1 MNKFYEIMRKSNMN
15 ISNEMNYFQDDI
27 LRLYRLF
34 EKYLIEDDNES
45 NLTDSDKF
53 QTIFSKINSAMSTL
67 PTIRDDTL
75 RYNTIKYLNRNPK
88 KLKESYEKIS
98 EKEFTIKDYKY
109 SFSQPSLVKLV
120 TIEGLNSLRTV
131 KSECEEMLR
140 NYYSEQKNIDNID
153 VFKLL
158 PRRKLKTNSKN
169 FSERE
174 GTKRLNELM
183 YGTEFEQLQAVL
195 KRYEKDLEKE
205 LKEYYIQ
212 SMEVLGEQFESFNL
226 IENHYE
232 IQKNLFN
239 KLNLPDLIYS
249 LSENQENKICIKN
262 VFNREFLEKLDNNRL
277 SALKAFWTNR
287 LVKDMNSINRAFF
300 LINSMNLWDD
310 LKSCK
315 TEDDVKSVLANIDM
329 DYLEKSYSKM
339 KFLEEILREIFDK
352 EMKKIS
358 NNKSTI
364 DEQEEKNNVKK
375 LKIEDLLEEFDPEC
389 EIRTE
394 YEKMYIGA
402 NLYEDCCNY
411 SQLFNTQFNLYHIKD
426 DNIISMLSIVYSN
439 EFFKNWGIIIE
450 QGKNL
455 SKSNKILIGIDVECL
470 NMPLRLHVSRSL
482 IKDFLDINQNTS
494 LIPIYEGASDFEY
507 RGRLISTQV
516 LMPILDSDIKNIS
529 NLSSKNT
536 NEELNHFVSHVEF
549 LANYSKY
556 PEHLKEEKKVSK
568 KMQRAGKIKKAI
580 PKRKYYDLNSGKI
593 FIIDKDG
600 VKQEVENL
608 SGEER

>member
-98 EKEFTIKDYKY
+98 EKEFIIKDYKY

-212 SMEVLGEQFESFNL
+212 SMEVLGEQFENFNL

-249 LSENQENKICIKN
+249 LSEDQENKICIKN

-315 TEDDVKSVLANIDM
+315 TEDDVKSMLANIDM

-364 DEQEEKNNVKK
+364 DEQEEKSNVKK

-608 SGEER
+608 SGEGR